1 MASAFATPVFYGIGE
16 DVYVV
21 SRSGTIWCLRSP
33 ALGVTARRPVRCK
46 ALPVTVR
53 RLAEPDIAGLDPP
66 PASCLE

>member
-1 MASAFATPVFYGIGE
+1 MASASATPVFYGIGD

-33 ALGVTARRPVRCK
+33 ALGVTSRRPVRCQ

-53 RLAEPDIAGLDPP
+53 RLTGRDVATLDPP
-66 PASCLE
+66 SDCLE